1 MLKTAL
7 VVTITSLIIGLLYLA
22 AIGVNVASADTM
34 PPAEQQIV
42 TLENPDNLD
51 PTIKG
56 TSVVARNGH
65 YDVAYDGNTCFQ
77 WITDWM
83 PVVVENPSIITYTTP
98 VDDFDLIYIIA
109 CEE

>member
-1 MLKTAL
+1 MLRKFIIANIAL
-7 VVTITSLIIGLLYLA
+7 AIIGLLYLA
-22 AIGVNVASADTM
+22 AVGINIASADT

-42 TLENPDNLD
+42 TLENPDNLY

-56 TSVVARNGH
+56 TSVVAGNGH